1 MAERSKMLLE
11 QDASKVPPKQVVVYN
26 KIVKTAKESL
36 DGKENLGFSSSL
48 RYEFGDVELELEHR
62 CVYIDGSQGAIKVTT
77 NSTDKAT
84 VTCKLNIDTFIQ
96 VIMGKLE
103 LEEALG
109 SGKIKM
115 EGNTNVLGAAA
126 DLLELLDGG
135 MKKIFSEM

>member
-1 MAERSKMLLE
+1 MLLE
-11 QDASKVPPKQVVVYN
+11 QEARKAPSKQVVVYN
-26 KIVKTAKESL
+26 KIVETAKESL

-48 RYEFGDVELELEHR
+48 RYEFGDAELEIEGR

-84 VTCKLNIDTFIQ
+84 VTCKLNVDTFIQ
-96 VIMGKLE
+96 VIMGELK

-109 SGKIKM
+109 SGKMKM
-115 EGNTNVLGAAA
+115 EGNTSVLGAAA
-126 DLLELLDGG
+126 NLLELLDGG